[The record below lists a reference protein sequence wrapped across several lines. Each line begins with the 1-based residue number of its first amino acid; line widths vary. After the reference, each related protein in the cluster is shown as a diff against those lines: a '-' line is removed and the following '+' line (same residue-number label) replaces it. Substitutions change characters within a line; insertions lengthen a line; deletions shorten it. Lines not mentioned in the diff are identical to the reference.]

1 MASILGGLVAG
12 AVGKVVKDVAD
23 KATGGKVTETVNKV
37 TVSTGKGKD
46 NDKGSGSS
54 SGMSSSSAA
63 SGGSGGKSYPN
74 GYTTKYTGGNAAL
87 DAKLADL
94 SSRYSAARERALA
107 GDESAVKEMR
117 DINDWA
123 NQARNEAGY
132 AAEYAY
138 DDIENIKKQIGYSSG
153 GGSAGGSSGGTIS
166 GSASGTTGTGVNDYS
181 DYIEEM
187 NRAQQE
193 AALAELRAAYEKNL
207 AGMDRTQQSIS
218 PTYQAARNQA
228 AGNAARQQQAFNEYA
243 AAYGLNSGAA
253 GQAQLAMSNALQGN
267 LSDID
272 TAEADALSDLELQ
285 RSQTEIDYNN
295 AIAQAKAEGNY
306 QLAQQLYTEKVRVD
320 EALREQMA
328 QAAQQQLA
336 QQQLA
341 AQQSQQSW
349 ENQFAM
355 DKYQSGLEQSTKDQ
369 MAAYGWSFLETG
381 AMPSQDMLNAMGI
394 TEEDA
399 QNYIYTLQSKA
410 NTKKYSSGGGGTS
423 GTSGGLTLANAKA
436 AAESGYFGDE
446 VLNVLRKNG
455 YSDGMLTAMYG
466 YEPTSY
472 GSETGGPLSTASSG
486 YRNLLTRISALEDS
500 GGGALQQIAYQIEQ
514 ARQSGQI
521 TRAEAE
527 RLFAQYGLNTGV
539 GAL

>member
-23 KATGGKVTETVNKV
+23 KATGGKVTEAVNKV

-46 NDKGSGSS
+46 KDKGSGSS
-54 SGMSSSSAA
+54 GSTSSSSAA

-74 GYTTKYTGGNAAL
+74 GYTTQYTGGNAAL

-355 DKYQSGLEQSTKDQ
+355 DKYQSGLEQQDYQ
-369 MAAYGWSFLETG
+369 NMLALAQEMAAYGDFSGYQALGIDTSTMEQRYAQELE
-381 AMPSQDMLNAMGI
+381 ADNA
-394 TEEDA
+394 
-399 QNYIYTLQSKA
+399 
-410 NTKKYSSGGGGTS
+410 KKYSSRSGGTS
-423 GTSGGLTLANAKA
+423 GTSGGMTLTTAKA

-446 VLNVLRKNG
+446 VLDVLRKNG

-472 GSETGGPLSTASSG
+472 GSETGGI
-486 YRNLLTRISALEDS
+486 NSARFSAMARSLATQLE
-500 GGGALQQIAYQIEQ
+500 GG
-514 ARQSGQI
+514 
-521 TRAEAE
+521 
-527 RLFAQYGLNTGV
+527 NTGAILSGLDEV
-539 GAL
+539 WPDLSNTQRQTLQELLARYGYAYS

>member
-23 KATGGKVTETVNKV
+23 KATGGKVTEAVNKV

-46 NDKGSGSS
+46 KDKGSGSS
-54 SGMSSSSAA
+54 GSTSSSSAA
-63 SGGSGGKSYPN
+63 SGGKSYPN

-138 DDIENIKKQIGYSSG
+138 DDIENIKKQIGYNSG
-153 GGSAGGSSGGTIS
+153 GGSSGGTIS

-446 VLNVLRKNG
+446 VLDVLRKNG

-472 GSETGGPLSTASSG
+472 GSETGGINSARFSAMARSLATQLDGGNTSAILSGLDEVWPDLSNTQRQTLQELLARYG
-486 YRNLLTRISALEDS
+486 Y
-500 GGGALQQIAYQIEQ
+500 AY
-514 ARQSGQI
+514 S
-521 TRAEAE
+521 
-527 RLFAQYGLNTGV
+527 
-539 GAL
+539 

>member
-23 KATGGKVTETVNKV
+23 KATGGKVTEAVNKV

-46 NDKGSGSS
+46 KDKGSGSS
-54 SGMSSSSAA
+54 GSTSSSSAA
-63 SGGSGGKSYPN
+63 SGGSGGKFYPN

-355 DKYQSGLEQSTKDQ
+355 DKYQSGLEQQDYQ
-369 MAAYGWSFLETG
+369 NMLALAQEMAAYGDFSGYQALGIDTSTMEQRYAQELE
-381 AMPSQDMLNAMGI
+381 ADNA
-394 TEEDA
+394 
-399 QNYIYTLQSKA
+399 
-410 NTKKYSSGGGGTS
+410 KKYSSRSGGTS
-423 GTSGGLTLANAKA
+423 GTSGGMTLTTAKA